1 MFGLFCSV
9 LKYKRDFLEIVSE
22 MMKFWQ
28 FKHLALKASK
38 QVSLVWS
45 LSSLWSVTS
54 RHNFLLEFS
63 KSFSSYLFFLSF
75 QLCFL
80 VSSNFVFLPIFLKLC
95 FPYYLPHTLFFIS
108 FSSNFVAIL
117 CIYPLEKSKHTGHRR
132 LSVRINTTHWI
143 LVPRCKSWVSQQ
155 QIVVDYQ
162 PSSAYPTPAAD
173 M

>member
-9 LKYKRDFLEIVSE
+9 LKYETDFLEILSE

-28 FKHLALKASK
+28 FKFLALKASK

-63 KSFSSYLFFLSF
+63 ISFSSYLFFLIISILF
-75 QLCFL
+75 SC
-80 VSSNFVFLPIFLKLC
+80 FLKLC
-95 FPYYLPHTLFFIS
+95 FPDYLPHTLFFIS

-132 LSVRINTTHWI
+132 LTHWT
-143 LVPRCKSWVSQQ
+143 LVPRCKSWVSQRR
-155 QIVVDYQ
+155 IVVDWQ
-162 PSSAYPTPAAD
+162 PSSACPTPAAD